1 MMMGSINFFMVWG
14 ICLFDNNLGVGRFSC
29 GARILWF
36 FRAESLCGNL
46 RAGIR
51 PLIRS
56 GCHCWLIR
64 AEICLQIR
72 SDCCCQAIRAEKY
85 LKTRAESLCGN
96 FWAGI
101 RPLFRSE
108 FHCWSI
114 RAEIC
119 LQIRSD
125 CCRQAIR
132 AEKYLKTRA
141 ESIAHE
147 KMSRNTPQNRDKCT
161 RAQRIPNKN
170 LYNSAIITTFARSK
184 FFWDYTYCLTH

>member
-56 GCHCWLIR
+56 ECHCWSIR
-64 AEICLQIR
+64 AEICLQTR
-72 SDCCCQAIRAEKY
+72 SDRCRQAIRAEKY

-101 RPLFRSE
+101 G
-108 FHCWSI
+108 
-114 RAEIC
+114 A
-119 LQIRSD
+119 
-125 CCRQAIR
+125 
-132 AEKYLKTRA
+132 KTRA

-147 KMSRNTPQNRDKCT
+147 KMSRNTPQNRDKYT

-170 LYNSAIITTFARSK
+170 LYNCAIITTFARSK

>member
-36 FRAESLCGNL
+36 FRAESLCGNFW
-46 RAGIR
+46 AGIR

-56 GCHCWLIR
+56 GC
-64 AEICLQIR
+64 
-72 SDCCCQAIRAEKY
+72 
-85 LKTRAESLCGN
+85 
-96 FWAGI
+96 
-101 RPLFRSE
+101 
-108 FHCWSI
+108 HCWSI

-132 AEKYLKTRA
+132 AENYLKTRA
-141 ESIAHE
+141 ESLCGNFWAGIGAKTRAE
-147 KMSRNTPQNRDKCT
+147 PSRMRKCPETPHKTGTNTPAHKEFPTKICITAQLSLLS
-161 RAQRIPNKN
+161 RAQN
-170 LYNSAIITTFARSK
+170 
-184 FFWDYTYCLTH
+184 FFETIHIV